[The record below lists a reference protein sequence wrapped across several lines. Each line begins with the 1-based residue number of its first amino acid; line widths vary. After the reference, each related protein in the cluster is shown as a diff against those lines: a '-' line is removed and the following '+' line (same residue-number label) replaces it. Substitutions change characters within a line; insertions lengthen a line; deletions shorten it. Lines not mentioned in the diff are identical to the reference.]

1 MFEDKDV
8 RTSILQEQVTPLEF
22 WRRHP
27 LSQSIAQLKPLAQ
40 VLLGLPATAASC
52 ERVWSSAGQ
61 LNNRRAALTEKNL
74 EMLIYLRENLNSVG
88 GLSDTDIK
96 QILSTQ

>member
-40 VLLGLPATAASC
+40 VLLGLPATASSC